1 MKRRLSCAALL
12 NEPFRTDGR
21 KCCHSNIHGYDSSVH
36 DSSPTRTCIRELAV
50 PTVSIFGSWM
60 QDEMT
65 ESRSTMRES
74 TPETCW
80 NLQPRP
86 CSARWGA
93 RICVS
98 QMEGTRTPALA
109 GLALRRG
116 ASAAAGAT

>member
-1 MKRRLSCAALL
+1 ML
-12 NEPFRTDGR
+12 PFDRSLVRDDRG
-21 KCCHSNIHGYDSSVH
+21 
-36 DSSPTRTCIRELAV
+36 PTRTWIRELAV

-86 CSARWGA
+86 
-93 RICVS
+93 
-98 QMEGTRTPALA
+98 
-109 GLALRRG
+109 
-116 ASAAAGAT
+116 